1 MILIEIS
8 TIGEMSG
15 LPKVRICIVGAGGI
29 GANLVR
35 SLVPSLSSGGL
46 VRDLGGVDVV
56 VMDSDIVSSSNVAH
70 QGYLPSYVGSPKA
83 GALEDSMSEYD
94 STGVALTGMV
104 QDLES
109 VDDLE
114 GFDLVI
120 VCVDSSP
127 ARMITHSSG
136 GKWLDLRC
144 RGDCFVALDYHLRGS
159 LIGEMTDP
167 DQLPGSCQHEGALES
182 GRIQFGHLSAAS
194 HGCQW
199 IIQEL
204 LRITG
209 EACFPPLAMTHSMT
223 FGTMEKFNQS

>member
-1 MILIEIS
+1 MSKSHQIS
-8 TIGEMSG
+8 
-15 LPKVRICIVGAGGI
+15 VCIVGAGGI
-29 GANLVR
+29 GPNLVK

-56 VMDSDIVSSSNVAH
+56 VMDSDNVSSSNVAH

-94 STGVALTGMV
+94 STWVSLTGMV

-144 RGDCFVALDYHLRGS
+144 RGDCFVALDYHLEGS
-159 LIGEMTDP
+159 LISEITDP

-209 EACFPPLAMTHSMT
+209 EPCFPPLAMTHSMT
-223 FGTMEKFNQS
+223 FGTMEKFNHS